1 MSDQTTNQKPT
12 IRDYVACWL
21 KERLRTEFILRP
33 WLSARFGFTWR
44 DVCNRI
50 DDLQSGPDGVSRFVN
65 SRDSSYLRVAEL
77 FPEVGRRILQLAAT
91 GYPFCLQSSAAV
103 IGRESPDLSV
113 IIPFAGV
120 DRLKQL
126 QAVLD
131 SFDAQSQAKLEVI
144 LVQGGTATETEL
156 HLEPGV
162 RTIQM
167 DEPPGSRFNK
177 SRLFNAGVRVATAP
191 YLLLHDADILVPQNY
206 VSTCVGVFQQGW
218 DAFCPIRFL
227 FYLSQAQTADFIRD
241 TCVSSLSTR
250 QPEIRQN
257 FAGGSVAI
265 TRKAFDQIGGFD
277 ETFEGWGGEDVE
289 FLHRAR
295 KTKFFVGNL
304 APALHLWHPPAI
316 GKSQQHAN
324 LKLASI
330 RIMETRAEQTVMTTS
345 TSQMIANE

>member
-21 KERLRTEFILRP
+21 KERLRAEFILRP
-33 WLSARFGFTWR
+33 WLSARCGFTWR

-77 FPEVGRRILQLAAT
+77 FPEVGRRILQLAAME
-91 GYPFCLQSSAAV
+91 YPFCLQSTAAA

-113 IIPFAGV
+113 IIPFSGV

-131 SFDAQSQAKLEVI
+131 SFYAQSQAKLEVI

-156 HLEPGV
+156 DLEPGV

-206 VSTCVGVFQQGW
+206 VSSCVGVFQQGW
-218 DAFCPIRFL
+218 DAYCPIRFL
-227 FYLSQAQTADFIRD
+227 FYLSQALTADFIRD
-241 TCVSSLSTR
+241 TSESSLSTR
-250 QPEIRQN
+250 QPVIRQN

-295 KTKFFVGNL
+295 KTKFFCGSL
-304 APALHLWHPPAI
+304 TPAMHLWHPPAV
-316 GKSQQHAN
+316 GKGQQNAN
-324 LKLASI
+324 LQLAQMKSATTQSSQ
-330 RIMETRAEQTVMTTS
+330 RI
-345 TSQMIANE
+345 